1 MGLIVSTMSLIIRLI
16 VETMSLI
23 MRGWLIVKAHSSTMS
38 SSALIID
45 YELFTMSK
53 CLIMRLI
60 A

>member
-1 MGLIVSTMSLIIRLI
+1 MSLIMRLI
-16 VETMSLI
+16 VETMSLV

-45 YELFTMSK
+45 YELFTMSMV
-53 CLIMRLI
+53 LIMRLI

>member
-1 MGLIVSTMSLIIRLI
+1 MRALEMRLT

-53 CLIMRLI
+53 CLVIMRLI